1 MEMPNKVQPATAET
15 SGTLVR
21 AVVDAS
27 AGAHN
32 TVDRMSDV
40 VRPAV
45 DRIAAGA
52 HQAVDG
58 ITRAASQTADSLDAR
73 GEQLRNSHARMSEQ
87 CRGYVRENPLAAIG
101 IAVAAGFVLSRVLK
115 TR

>member
-1 MEMPNKVQPATAET
+1 MEMSNKVQPATAET

-45 DRIAAGA
+45 DRIATSA

-58 ITRAASQTADSLDAR
+58 IARAATQTAESLGAK
-73 GEQLRNSHARMSEQ
+73 GEDLRNSHARMTEE

-101 IAVAAGFVLSRVLK
+101 IALAAGFVLSRLVK
-115 TR
+115 SR